1 MGYRSEE
8 IVDRFNKAVEE
19 MGTRYKLLSHQVI
32 AKVVSKKLNDAESIS
47 PVKNKRKSSHHRRVK
62 R

>member
-1 MGYRSEE
+1 MGNRSEE

-19 MGTRYKLLSHQVI
+19 MGARYKLLSHQVI
-32 AKVVSKKLNDAESIS
+32 AKVVSKKLNDAEANP
-47 PVKNKRKSSHHRRVK
+47 PVKNKRNSSGHRRVK

>member
-1 MGYRSEE
+1 
-8 IVDRFNKAVEE
+8 

-32 AKVVSKKLNDAESIS
+32 AKVVSKKLNDAEANP
-47 PVKNKRKSSHHRRVK
+47 PVKNKRNSSGHRRVK

>member
-1 MGYRSEE
+1 MGNRSEE

-19 MGTRYKLLSHQVI
+19 MGARYKLLSHQVI

-47 PVKNKRKSSHHRRVK
+47 PVKNKRNSSQHRRVK